1 MGPGVSYKES
11 SLPRSYTNM
20 ISCEREEKWLDEVDY
35 AVDTSLIPRGGH
47 RRRKSMEPRML
58 ANMNGNLVPV
68 ETPATSTAA
77 EMSPTKEFLTFST
90 PASRRE
96 SFMIQPQAPTTPIAD
111 SRADNDDG
119 GESTWGSP
127 TTPYYLSK
135 GARLVQQ
142 TCPPKQTQQ
151 LLFPLSG
158 RIEDQQDEKVRQR
171 LVMARRKSLQWTSKV
186 QSPLGR
192 TVSYG
197 M

>member
-1 MGPGVSYKES
+1 MP
-11 SLPRSYTNM
+11 N
-20 ISCEREEKWLDEVDY
+20 SCEREGKWLDEVDY

-58 ANMNGNLVPV
+58 ANLNGNLVPL
-68 ETPATSTAA
+68 ETPAKTPAAA
-77 EMSPTKEFLTFST
+77 ETSPTKEFLTFST
-90 PASRRE
+90 PASRRD
-96 SFMIQPQAPTTPIAD
+96 SFMLPPKLQAPATPATN
-111 SRADNDDG
+111 AYTGEDG
-119 GESTWGSP
+119 SESTWGSP

-135 GARLVQQ
+135 GAQLVQQ

-151 LLFPLSG
+151 RLFPVSG

-197 M
+197 L